1 MGISCIRPRL
11 RVVLEILYTVH
22 STVQMIKL
30 SGSGKQPTSHKMD
43 QAKRKSSTT
52 MMTIFFAVALTS
64 GLGVNAAASSFN
76 FVARHYFPAGYSNGT
91 SEGVPEQ

>member
-43 QAKRKSSTT
+43 QGKTKILYHDDDDFFCRGSDKRAWSER
-52 MMTIFFAVALTS
+52 S
-64 GLGVNAAASSFN
+64 G
-76 FVARHYFPAGYSNGT
+76 
-91 SEGVPEQ
+91 EQL